1 MVVLCGLA
9 NRLYLDILLEIVW
22 RLIVAGSPQKRAV
35 KNYRK
40 RISARGLARFE
51 VLGLQGDKELIRSL
65 AKHLAKDDAEAQR
78 LRDTVRQGVKKNGQT
93 KGGVL
98 LALLRSPLASAD
110 LDMKREFVP
119 PREIDL

>member
-1 MVVLCGLA
+1 MTGA
-9 NRLYLDILLEIVW
+9 
-22 RLIVAGSPQKRAV
+22 SQKRAL

-51 VLGLQGDKELIRSL
+51 VQGLPRDKELIRSL
-65 AKHLAKDDAEAQR
+65 AKQLAKNDSESQR
-78 LRDTVRQGVKKNGQT
+78 LRDAVRQGIKKNDPS

-98 LALLRSPLASAD
+98 LALLRSPLAGAD
-110 LDMKREFVP
+110 LDLKREFVE

>member
-1 MVVLCGLA
+1 M
-9 NRLYLDILLEIVW
+9 
-22 RLIVAGSPQKRAV
+22 

-65 AKHLAKDDAEAQR
+65 AKQLAKNDPEAQR
-78 LRDTVRQGVKKNGQT
+78 LRETVRHGVKKNGPT

-98 LALLRSPLASAD
+98 LALLRSPLVGAD
-110 LDMKREFVP
+110 LDLKREFVP
-119 PREIDL
+119 PREIEL

>member
-1 MVVLCGLA
+1 MT
-9 NRLYLDILLEIVW
+9 
-22 RLIVAGSPQKRAV
+22 GSPQKRAL

-51 VLGLQGDKELIRSL
+51 VLGLRGDKELIRSL
-65 AKHLAKDDAEAQR
+65 AKHLAKNDAEAQH
-78 LRDTVRQGVKKNGQT
+78 LRDTVRQRVKNNGPT
-93 KGGVL
+93 RGGVL
-98 LALLRSPLASAD
+98 LALLRSPLVGKD

>member
-1 MVVLCGLA
+1 MRKA
-9 NRLYLDILLEIVW
+9 M
-22 RLIVAGSPQKRAV
+22 AGASQKRAL

-40 RISARGLARFE
+40 QISTRGLARFE

-65 AKHLAKDDAEAQR
+65 AKQLAKNDADAQR
-78 LRDTVRQGVKKNGQT
+78 LRDTVRQGIGNGPT

-98 LALLRSPLASAD
+98 LALLRSPLVGAD
-110 LDMKREFVP
+110 LDLKREFVS